1 MCLQEFVSVWRFV
14 HLCVILSS
22 SAQEPDLTDA
32 VQMIVCAVEIL
43 LSLTRIFTSIWNS
56 GNYLQWHK
64 PAPSA
69 LNRSVNDSLYFR
81 ASFHI
86 FFTVVYAKQY
96 IKWTATEKSP
106 SKCFFHQVISAFIH
120 SSGQTLPHY
129 SCFISPERNIWDKVE
144 TSVKHRSC
152 WRKTFSAGSLIIN
165 RHQSWEAY

>member
-81 ASFHI
+81 ASFHMFMLNNI
-86 FFTVVYAKQY
+86 LNGQQLKKAPVSVFFIRWSLHSFIALDKRCL
-96 IKWTATEKSP
+96 ITAVL
-106 SKCFFHQVISAFIH
+106 FLQ
-120 SSGQTLPHY
+120 
-129 SCFISPERNIWDKVE
+129 RE
-144 TSVKHRSC
+144 TSETKSRLQWNIGAVEEKPLVLDH
-152 WRKTFSAGSLIIN
+152 WL
-165 RHQSWEAY
+165 